1 MPDMKV
7 TSNRKLASFNYMRK
21 RKKGPEAAG
30 TDGTKI
36 NDWNLKL
43 IGNIAGKTAN
53 ESINYDAS
61 QGRPSVGA
69 KLI

>member
-36 NDWNLKL
+36 ND
-43 IGNIAGKTAN
+43 
-53 ESINYDAS
+53 
-61 QGRPSVGA
+61 
-69 KLI
+69 